1 MDLAEVCQG
10 RGPSPSQVLSLIEHL
25 TPDSAFRAEVL
36 AAQKG
41 TDPVEWRLWQSR
53 LQANLLSAEQIDF
66 IREGTAAH
74 VGKKYKLKPHDRPG
88 AKAKPRVVT
97 VTEIN
102 SGARIF

>member
-10 RGPSPSQVLSLIEHL
+10 RGPRPSQVLSLIEHL
-25 TPDSAFRAEVL
+25 TPDSAFRAVVL
-36 AAQKG
+36 AAEKG

-74 VGKKYKLKPHDRPG
+74 IDR
-88 AKAKPRVVT
+88 KSVV
-97 VTEIN
+97 
-102 SGARIF
+102 